1 MDRDAL
7 MKFVG
12 TGMIVLPVILAI
24 GTASLDAVAMSL
36 FALLILQLAVLV
48 IRPDDPIGD
57 KMRADAEKGDAIFGT
72 ADSWVA

>member
-36 FALLILQLAVLV
+36 FALLILQLAVPV

-57 KMRADAEKGDAIFGT
+57 KMRADAEKD
-72 ADSWVA
+72 DPPPPR

>member
-57 KMRADAEKGDAIFGT
+57 KIRADAEKD
-72 ADSWVA
+72 DPPPPR